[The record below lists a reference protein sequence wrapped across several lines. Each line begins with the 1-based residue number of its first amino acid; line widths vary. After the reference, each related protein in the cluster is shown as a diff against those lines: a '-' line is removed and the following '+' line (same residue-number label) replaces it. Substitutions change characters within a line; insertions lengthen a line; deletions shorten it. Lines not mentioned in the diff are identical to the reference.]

1 MGRLEE
7 EEFQSHSRFL
17 TYSGAFTCAQQHNEG
32 IFQLPRS
39 TRRCCISLEM
49 PTRQHTYSS
58 TDVLLRNFLSIQDS
72 ARGYIS
78 NLININAYNTP
89 KMVSTTRSVE
99 WLQTK
104 ISPYRRIRKFKTN
117 NSSSSAHRPSNIRF
131 SIPEKI
137 TKQEQHKRYDWSRK
151 LYDHTPAMQTNWT
164 RSSRKITKS
173 NYSDDLSSKSAP
185 IRKMSTNQ

>member
-1 MGRLEE
+1 MERLEE

-17 TYSGAFTCAQQHNEG
+17 TYSGAFTCAQQHNAG

-58 TDVLLRNFLSIQDS
+58 TDVLLRNFFSIQDS

-99 WLQTK
+99 RLQMQT
-104 ISPYRRIRKFKTN
+104 SPYRRIRKFKTIIQARRP
-117 NSSSSAHRPSNIRF
+117 SKAHRPSNYRF
-131 SIPEKI
+131 SIPSPPPKKI
-137 TKQEQHKRYDWSRK
+137 AKQEQDTKGTTGIVETFMTIDLQCR
-151 LYDHTPAMQTNWT
+151 QTEHD
-164 RSSRKITKS
+164 RHGI
-173 NYSDDLSSKSAP
+173 
-185 IRKMSTNQ
+185 